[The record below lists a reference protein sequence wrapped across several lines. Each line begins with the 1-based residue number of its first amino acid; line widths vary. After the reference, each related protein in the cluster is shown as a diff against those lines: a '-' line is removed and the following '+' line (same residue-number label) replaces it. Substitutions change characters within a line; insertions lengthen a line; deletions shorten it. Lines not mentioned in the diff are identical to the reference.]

1 MENTLPSRFEE
12 TYCEKMKFDKYEYT
26 NFIAYEL
33 ARRNENVMNL
43 LLIQE
48 QLIALYNILP
58 KSISRYKKAEATE
71 ELLQYAQK
79 IENWSKEKMLGSIN
93 LTMISII

>member
-48 QLIALYNILP
+48 QLIALYNTLP

-79 IENWSKEKMLGSIN
+79 IENWSKEKC
-93 LTMISII
+93 